1 MSHGASP
8 LAAFHRIGDRSRLP
22 ASAAPAGMLRPA
34 LFAAYHDLS
43 RLRTDFPVVLT
54 AKVGAGPWAVSLAD
68 LVDGLLRDVT
78 QPGAADEE
86 IRRHVLA
93 LEGAVRRSVQSGQ
106 RASLALLWETARR
119 ELTAGGATAPQRAPA
134 GPGLDGELVGCSGD
148 TAARL
153 ARRAW
158 LESEGRKG
166 RRLHARVERLAQRL
180 SDILQ
185 ADHMRSSAAQGP
197 EQLAK
202 AVGGAD
208 REAFDFQ
215 AMARV
220 LQSSPPAQPL
230 PARRRQRIRTA
241 MDTLRSQRFATP
253 EGLPRG
259 EEFLHFEFDDC
270 AAALAAFRARLPEM
284 RALVEA
290 IGIAELE
297 IDNHY
302 DEARHDRFFEQYTVD
317 RLGPGDFALFPSYLV
332 CIEELDAGKRAAV
345 CAILEAGLP
354 FKIVAQSTD
363 ILGDLTP
370 IGGQLSFGKRGQHLA
385 RMALGLDQ
393 VFVLQAPNAYLYRL
407 RESVLQAMSAAQ
419 PALISVYAGPDY
431 LASAAACEA
440 RAFPCFVYDPSAGA
454 GQADR
459 FDLQCNPQR
468 TQDWPRYRLDY
479 EADGHDRQGLDTAF
493 TVVDFVVA
501 DPRFAGCFASV
512 TDGDNP
518 SNEPGDGENR
528 LVAVDEYLRLN
539 ARDRSRALPC
549 VLLLDEQNHLRRA
562 VVDEKLV
569 EAAQRCLGAWRSLAE
584 LGGIGNSHAQAALQE
599 AQRAWDAEKAQ
610 LLAQVQARPTTQTP
624 AAAPQAAPG
633 GAALPSDA
641 VTPATAEPAAPEA
654 VAPAPSSDDP
664 WIETVRC
671 TSCNE
676 CTQINDRMFAYNE
689 DKRAYIR
696 DPDAGTYRELVQA
709 AETCQ
714 VAIIH
719 PGKPRNPDETGLE
732 ELLKRAEP
740 FL

>member
-1 MSHGASP
+1 
-8 LAAFHRIGDRSRLP
+8 
-22 ASAAPAGMLRPA
+22 
-34 LFAAYHDLS
+34 
-43 RLRTDFPVVLT
+43 
-54 AKVGAGPWAVSLAD
+54 
-68 LVDGLLRDVT
+68 
-78 QPGAADEE
+78 
-86 IRRHVLA
+86 
-93 LEGAVRRSVQSGQ
+93 
-106 RASLALLWETARR
+106 
-119 ELTAGGATAPQRAPA
+119 
-134 GPGLDGELVGCSGD
+134 
-148 TAARL
+148 
-153 ARRAW
+153 
-158 LESEGRKG
+158 
-166 RRLHARVERLAQRL
+166 
-180 SDILQ
+180 
-185 ADHMRSSAAQGP
+185 
-197 EQLAK
+197 
-202 AVGGAD
+202 
-208 REAFDFQ
+208 
-215 AMARV
+215 
-220 LQSSPPAQPL
+220 
-230 PARRRQRIRTA
+230 
-241 MDTLRSQRFATP
+241 
-253 EGLPRG
+253 
-259 EEFLHFEFDDC
+259 
-270 AAALAAFRARLPEM
+270 
-284 RALVEA
+284 
-290 IGIAELE
+290 
-297 IDNHY
+297 
-302 DEARHDRFFEQYTVD
+302 
-317 RLGPGDFALFPSYLV
+317 
-332 CIEELDAGKRAAV
+332 
-345 CAILEAGLP
+345 
-354 FKIVAQSTD
+354 
-363 ILGDLTP
+363 
-370 IGGQLSFGKRGQHLA
+370 
-385 RMALGLDQ
+385 
-393 VFVLQAPNAYLYRL
+393 
-407 RESVLQAMSAAQ
+407 MSAAQ

-732 ELLKRAEP
+732 ELLTRAEP